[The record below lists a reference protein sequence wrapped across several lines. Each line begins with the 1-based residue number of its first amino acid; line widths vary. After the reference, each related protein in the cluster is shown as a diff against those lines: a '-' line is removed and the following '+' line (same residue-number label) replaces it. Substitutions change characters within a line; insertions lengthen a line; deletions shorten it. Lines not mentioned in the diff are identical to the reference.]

1 MPEGSPIRSLND
13 TELEVLMQIRY
24 RDLERA
30 AARDEILEEF
40 RDIFV
45 VYQELRIFGLHFL
58 APHHVDVLFNLI
70 NHRMEA
76 LNEAMTV
83 LDEEENWG
91 QSDLWTGLG
100 GASLMEIHYQH
111 PKSGIAD
118 VVTYP
123 STARS
128 A

>member
-30 AARDEILEEF
+30 AARDKILEEF

-58 APHHVDVLFNLI
+58 APHNVDILFNLI

-83 LDEEENWG
+83 LDEEEN
-91 QSDLWTGLG
+91 SDNQIFGLVWAG
-100 GASLMEIHYQH
+100 LL
-111 PKSGIAD
+111 
-118 VVTYP
+118 
-123 STARS
+123 
-128 A
+128 